1 MATYLGRKPA
11 LLRKLAAGIHFTES
25 FDREIQQSSFEK
37 AIVMLEA
44 AEKKMEVGLNI
55 AGRNKLHPQA
65 QKILQI
71 LRMNPDGVKR
81 GDLLREMIIDVNLK
95 EFDNIILELQITHS
109 LRSTMTEAGE
119 VYSI

>member
-1 MATYLGRKPA
+1 
-11 LLRKLAAGIHFTES
+11 
-25 FDREIQQSSFEK
+25 
-37 AIVMLEA
+37 
-44 AEKKMEVGLNI
+44 LNI

-81 GDLLREMIIDVNLK
+81 GDLLREMIIDLNLK

-109 LRSTMTEAGE
+109 LRSTMTDKGE